1 MLSTLTHVLLFA
13 LIPAGVAVVGGVIAA
28 IKPPS
33 PRLRTMIQHFAAGVV
48 AAAAAAELLPDAISK
63 HSPLAL
69 AVGFALGTAA
79 MLGIGKVMERFEGED
94 EEGDDRLARA
104 SLNPSQAY
112 AQSQQSGKG
121 PGGMLGAVGAD
132 VAIDGML
139 LGLAFLAG
147 PKAGLLLTIGFSL
160 EMLSLGLATCATCRK
175 YKWSV
180 AKSIG
185 SVVAVSLLLTLGAV
199 LAVAVLGSIT
209 GALLGGLLAF
219 GLAAL
224 LFLVTEELLVEAHEV
239 RENTITTAMFFVGFL
254 VLLMVDVLS

>member
-1 MLSTLTHVLLFA
+1 MSTLGHVLVFA

-28 IKPPS
+28 IRPPS

-48 AAAAAAELLPDAISK
+48 AAAAATELLPEAISK

-69 AVGFALGTAA
+69 AVGFAFGTAA
-79 MLGIGKVMERFEGED
+79 MLGIGKLMERFEGE
-94 EEGDDRLARA
+94 EDDAGGEAPARA
-104 SLNPSQAY
+104 SLSASQAY
-112 AQSQQSGKG
+112 TQAQESGKG
-121 PGGMLGAVGAD
+121 PGSMLGAVGAD
-132 VAIDGML
+132 VAIDGIL

-147 PKAGLLLTIGFSL
+147 QKAGLLLTIGFSL

-185 SVVAVSLLLTLGAV
+185 SVVGVSLLLTLGTV

-209 GALLGGLLAF
+209 GPVLGGLLAF

-239 RENTITTAMFFVGFL
+239 KENTITTAMFFVGFL
-254 VLLMVDVLS
+254 VLLMIDVLS